1 MRTGDP
7 MWNQNLCGIKT
18 SIMKIYR
25 EITPLDS
32 REVYG
37 IFNYPVADFNYPL
50 HNHPEYELNLVMNAA
65 GNRIVGDKI
74 EKFVGCDLVLLGPY
88 LNHNWDDV
96 DTDYQKT
103 PAPHTI
109 VLQFSETLF
118 QGNFLSKSAFTAI
131 KMMLN
136 YSVRGIEYYG
146 DTREIVQRKLLE
158 LVDLKGFEGALAFLD
173 ILQTLAL
180 SKENHLIASAGYS
193 SKVLSPES
201 KRMDRV
207 YGYIMENYRKKITA
221 QEVASMVN
229 MSESAF
235 SHFFKKSTNRSFSN
249 FLTETRLG
257 EVCKLLLETQDS
269 VSEICFKCGYK
280 NLSNFNRLFKK
291 YRGMTPVE
299 YRRQL
304 RYELPTVAERF
315 V

>member
-1 MRTGDP
+1 
-7 MWNQNLCGIKT
+7 
-18 SIMKIYR
+18 MKIYR
-25 EITPLDS
+25 EITPLDP
-32 REVYG
+32 REVYA
-37 IFNYPVADFNYPL
+37 IFNHPNADFDYPL
-50 HNHPEYELNLVMNAA
+50 HNHPEYELNLVMNAS

-74 EKFVGCDLVLLGPY
+74 EKYEDCDLVLLGPY
-88 LNHNWDDV
+88 LNHNWDDS
-96 DTDYQKT
+96 DTDYQQKKH
-103 PAPHTI
+103 PHTL

-118 QGNFLSKSAFTAI
+118 QGNFLSKSAFIPI
-131 KMMLN
+131 KTMLD
-136 YSVRGIEYYG
+136 YSVRGIEYHG
-146 DTREIVQRKLLE
+146 ETRELVKHKLLR
-158 LVDLKGFEGALAFLD
+158 LVDLKGFEGALAFLEVLQ
-173 ILQTLAL
+173 ILAM

-193 SKVLSPES
+193 SKILSPES

-235 SHFFKKSTNRSFSN
+235 SHFFKKSTKRSFSN

-257 EVCKLLLETQDS
+257 EACKLLLETQDS
-269 VSEICFKCGYK
+269 VSEICFQCGYS

-304 RYELPTVAERF
+304 RYELPVVAERF

>member
-1 MRTGDP
+1 VEQKNVRKRSK
-7 MWNQNLCGIKT
+7 IR
-18 SIMKIYR
+18 IMKIYR

-37 IFNYPVADFNYPL
+37 IFNHPDADFDYPL
-50 HNHPEYELNLVMNAA
+50 HNHPEYELNLVMNAS

-74 EKFVGCDLVLLGPY
+74 EKYEGCDLVLLGPY
-88 LNHNWDDV
+88 LNHNWDDS
-96 DTDYQKT
+96 DTDYQQE
-103 PAPHTI
+103 AHPHTV

-118 QGNFLSKSAFTAI
+118 QGDFLSKSAFMPI
-131 KMMLN
+131 KTMLN

-146 DTREIVQRKLLE
+146 ETRENVMHKLLR
-158 LVDLKGFEGALAFLD
+158 LVDLKGFEGALAFLE
-173 ILQTLAL
+173 ILQILAM

-193 SKVLSPES
+193 SKILSPES

-207 YGYIMENYRKKITA
+207 YGFIMENYRKKITA
-221 QEVASMVN
+221 KEVASMVN

-249 FLTETRLG
+249 FLTETRLS
-257 EVCKLLLETQDS
+257 EACKLLLESQDS
-269 VSEICFKCGYK
+269 VSEICFQCGFY

-304 RYELPTVAERF
+304 RYELPSVAERF